1 VLRVHLQHTTLWC
14 EYGFPL
20 PALTL
25 PAWHIS
31 LPQALAEA
39 LTTSKAMVGRR
50 LLKCSD
56 LSTRICIGF
65 GCATIGFEGGCNEIV
80 NAFKVTWDA
89 AKTAAV
95 DVADAAKEAAVDA
108 ANAAKEAAVNAANA
122 AKEAAVNAANAA
134 KAVAI
139 AAKEEAEKALDAVT
153 GWFEELGEDI
163 QCARPPPTQGARR
176 GSMASRANGL
186 PRALWY
192 PCTACAM

>member
-1 VLRVHLQHTTLWC
+1 
-14 EYGFPL
+14 
-20 PALTL
+20 
-25 PAWHIS
+25 
-31 LPQALAEA
+31 
-39 LTTSKAMVGRR
+39 MGRR

-139 AAKEEAEKALDAVT
+139 AAKEEAEKALDAAKAVAIAVKEEAEKALDAVT
-153 GWFEELGEDI
+153 GWFDELGEDI
-163 QCARPPPTQGARR
+163 QCARPPSNPR
-176 GSMASRANGL
+176 GS
-186 PRALWY
+186 PR
-192 PCTACAM
+192 